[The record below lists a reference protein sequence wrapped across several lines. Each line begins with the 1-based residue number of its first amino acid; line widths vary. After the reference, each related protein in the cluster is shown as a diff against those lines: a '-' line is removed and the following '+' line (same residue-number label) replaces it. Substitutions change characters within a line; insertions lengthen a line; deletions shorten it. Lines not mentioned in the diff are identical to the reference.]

1 MATGN
6 KAFTSQESGNPY
18 FKGVVGTSSSIPS
31 RAIMNNGSSASVNIT
46 FADGVVAAVY
56 MEQGSIKFQQLL
68 LVLAFYIYIKE
79 GK

>member
-31 RAIMNNGSSASVNIT
+31 RAIMNNGSSASITIT

-56 MEQGSIKFQQLL
+56 MEQGRLYKISATASSASILYL
-68 LVLAFYIYIKE
+68 Y
-79 GK
+79 

>member
-18 FKGVVGTSSSIPS
+18 FKGVVGTTSSTPS

-56 MEQGSIKFQQLL
+56 MEQGRLYKISAIASSASILYL
-68 LVLAFYIYIKE
+68 Y
-79 GK
+79 